1 MKKEERG
8 KRRGGGRE
16 EWERGR
22 EKQIWEKGEGRGR
35 GNERKR
41 GRETEEQKQNNFLE

>member
-8 KRRGGGRE
+8 KRQGGGRE

-22 EKQIWEKGEGRGR
+22 EKQIWEEGGGQGKRKWEE
-35 GNERKR
+35 ERER
-41 GRETEEQKQNNFLE
+41 DREAETKTIS

>member
-16 EWERGR
+16 
-22 EKQIWEKGEGRGR
+22 KQIWEEGG
-35 GNERKR
+35 GQEERKWEEERERDR
-41 GRETEEQKQNNFLE
+41 GAETKTIS